1 MEQGRLS
8 EAVEAYQNMADLKPD
23 LHAYT
28 RAAHVRWLKGDLS
41 GAIEMMQ
48 LAVQGASPRDADTAA
63 WVYSRMAMYQ
73 LQAGDLDQ
81 AAKHCAAA
89 LDFQPEYPPALL
101 VRGRLLMAQGK
112 NDEAAAALGR
122 AATLN
127 PVPEYQWASVE
138 ALRLAG
144 RDGQIEESLLKRHGA
159 TTDPRT
165 FALYL
170 ATCGEEP
177 STAVRLAKA
186 ELNTRADVFTH
197 DAVAWALAAAGR
209 WEEAGREMQP
219 ALAEGTRDA
228 RLFLH
233 AGIIASELAR
243 PDDAKKWL
251 REAAAARQ
259 MLLPSEQA
267 KLSQYAAKENLP
279 PQISVPEEA
288 NLKTERNKNNQIQKG
303 RS

>member
-1 MEQGRLS
+1 
-8 EAVEAYQNMADLKPD
+8 
-23 LHAYT
+23 
-28 RAAHVRWLKGDLS
+28 
-41 GAIEMMQ
+41 
-48 LAVQGASPRDADTAA
+48 
-63 WVYSRMAMYQ
+63 
-73 LQAGDLDQ
+73 
-81 AAKHCAAA
+81 
-89 LDFQPEYPPALL
+89 
-101 VRGRLLMAQGK
+101 
-112 NDEAAAALGR
+112 
-122 AATLN
+122 
-127 PVPEYQWASVE
+127 
-138 ALRLAG
+138 
-144 RDGQIEESLLKRHGA
+144 
-159 TTDPRT
+159 
-165 FALYL
+165 L